1 MRIVKSII
9 AFWEKYDILAQP
21 SISKKKRFINKIIK
35 STDTLQ
41 VSIFTHKEIRQ

>member
-21 SISKKKRFINKIIK
+21 SISKKKVYKQN
-35 STDTLQ
+35 
-41 VSIFTHKEIRQ
+41 HKKYRCLATIYIYTIL